1 MYGGGVKEILQPERK
16 TKKIV
21 LETVG
26 NDQPL
31 GTFQKTVTRLTEY
44 KSLARDYEMF
54 CNHFHFFFD
63 ILLSLKSDLQAAS
76 GS

>member
-1 MYGGGVKEILQPERK
+1 MKEILKLEQK

-54 CNHFHFFFD
+54 CNRFHFIFDVLLFF
-63 ILLSLKSDLQAAS
+63 KSDLQAAS
-76 GS
+76 GSEHTC